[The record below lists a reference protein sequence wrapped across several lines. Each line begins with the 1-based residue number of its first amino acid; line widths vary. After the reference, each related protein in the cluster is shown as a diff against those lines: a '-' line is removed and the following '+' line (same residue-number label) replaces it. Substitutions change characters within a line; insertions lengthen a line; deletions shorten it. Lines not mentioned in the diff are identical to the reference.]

1 MEKFLRFSSAL
12 NKYVAWLAMGM
23 LTILVM
29 VVLLAVFFRYV
40 LGDSLPWSE
49 EVARYLCVWVGFIGA
64 SVALNRRVHIG
75 VEFFVDRLPP
85 ALKRRIK
92 LAMEFVILGLLL
104 FISYF
109 GIELVFFQ
117 IPQRSSAL
125 LISMAWPY
133 ASVPA
138 GTLLM
143 IVQCLTLILE
153 DWKKIRCS

>member
-1 MEKFLRFSSAL
+1 M
-12 NKYVAWLAMGM
+12 VM
-23 LTILVM
+23 LTILVI
-29 VVLLAVFFRYV
+29 VVLIAVFFRYV

-85 ALKRRIK
+85 AVKRRIK
-92 LAMEFVILGLLL
+92 LAAEFVILGLLL
-104 FISYF
+104 FITYF
-109 GIELVFFQ
+109 GIELVIFQ

-153 DWKKIRCS
+153 DWKR

>member
-1 MEKFLRFSSAL
+1 MENFRRFSGTL
-12 NKYVAWLAMGM
+12 NKIVAWIAMLLLA
-23 LTILVM
+23 ILVS
-29 VVLLAVFFRYV
+29 VVLVAVFFRYV

-85 ALKRRIK
+85 ALKRRVK
-92 LAMEFVILGLLL
+92 LAVEFTVLGLLL
-104 FISYF
+104 FVTYF

-138 GTLLM
+138 GTSLM
-143 IVQCLTLILE
+143 AVQCVHLILE
-153 DWKKIRCS
+153 DWKK

>member
-1 MEKFLRFSSAL
+1 MEKFCRFSSAL
-12 NKYVAWLAMGM
+12 NKYVAWVAMVL
-23 LTILVM
+23 LTTLVL
-29 VVLLAVFFRYV
+29 VVLVAVFFRYV

-49 EVARYLCVWVGFIGA
+49 EVARYLCVWVGFVGA

-85 ALKRRIK
+85 TFKHRVK
-92 LAMEFVILGLLL
+92 LAVEFVILGLLL
-104 FISYF
+104 FITYF
-109 GIELVFFQ
+109 GIELVVFQ

-138 GTLLM
+138 GTALM
-143 IVQCLTLILE
+143 IVQCFNLILE
-153 DWKKIRCS
+153 DWKK

>member
-1 MEKFLRFSSAL
+1 VEIFRRFSGAL
-12 NKYVAWLAMGM
+12 NKLVAWVAMSL
-23 LTILVM
+23 LTILVLA
-29 VVLLAVFFRYV
+29 VLVAVFFRYV

-85 ALKRRIK
+85 SLKHRVK
-92 LAMEFVILGLLL
+92 LAVEFVILGLLL
-104 FISYF
+104 FITWF

-133 ASVPA
+133 ASVPV
-138 GTLLM
+138 GTALM
-143 IVQCLTLILE
+143 AVQCLNLILE
-153 DWKKIRCS
+153 DWGR

>member
-1 MEKFLRFSSAL
+1 M
-12 NKYVAWLAMGM
+12 VM
-23 LTILVM
+23 LTILVI
-29 VVLLAVFFRYV
+29 VVLIAVFFRYV

-49 EVARYLCVWVGFIGA
+49 EVARYLCIWVGFIGA
-64 SVALNRRVHIG
+64 SVALSRRVHIG
-75 VEFFVDRLPP
+75 VEFFVDRLRPE
-85 ALKRRIK
+85 LKRQIK
-92 LAMEFVILGLLL
+92 LAAEFVMLGLLL
-104 FISYF
+104 FITYF
-109 GIELVFFQ
+109 GIELVIFQ

-153 DWKKIRCS
+153 DWKR

>member
-1 MEKFLRFSSAL
+1 VEKFSRFSSTL
-12 NKYVAWLAMGM
+12 NKLVAWAAMTM
-23 LTILVM
+23 LTILVV
-29 VVLLAVFFRYV
+29 VVLVAVFFRYV

-75 VEFFVDRLPP
+75 VEFFVDRLSP
-85 ALKRRIK
+85 ALKRRVK
-92 LAMEFVILGLLL
+92 TTVDFVILGLLL
-104 FISYF
+104 FITYF

-133 ASVPA
+133 ASVPV
-138 GTLLM
+138 GTSLM
-143 IVQCLTLILE
+143 VIQCLNLILE
-153 DWKKIRCS
+153 DRKK

>member
-12 NKYVAWLAMGM
+12 NKYVAQAAMVM
-23 LTILVM
+23 LTILVI
-29 VVLLAVFFRYV
+29 VVLIAVFFRYV

-85 ALKRRIK
+85 AVKRRIK
-92 LAMEFVILGLLL
+92 LAAEFVILGLLL
-104 FISYF
+104 FITYF
-109 GIELVFFQ
+109 GFELVIFQ

-153 DWKKIRCS
+153 DWKR